1 MNKLN
6 QLKVC
11 IMSAGIM
18 MSLLFGLVI
27 FSSHAQ
33 AQERTINLSVD
44 NTRVIIGTGD
54 DVQLTLK
61 IDNVGKT
68 DVELLLSTSPSLEG
82 WDTFFRS
89 RFMRWQVTGIMV
101 QAGKSQEI
109 EYDVK
114 PSENIR
120 PGQYIFAI
128 KAASPDGKVSETL
141 NIYVSLQQKVQTVS
155 AAGIKLVASYPMLSG
170 PANSKFAFRADIS
183 NDTSDERTINLL
195 TKAPVGW
202 NVVMKPAFESVQISS
217 LRLKGK
223 ESKGIDIEVTPPFR
237 ATEGEY
243 AFSVEARSD
252 NLRDT
257 MDLKA
262 VVVGVYE
269 LLMKTPGDRLNSEA
283 IIGQDSFQT
292 IYLGNSG
299 TAELRNINFTSTKP
313 DGWLVTFEPD
323 KVDSLPPS
331 QIKEVNVKIRP
342 AAKAIAG
349 DYIITLR
356 SNADQA
362 NASMD
367 LRVTASAT
375 AAWGWIGLG
384 IVIIVLAG
392 LAGIFVRVGR
402 R

>member
-1 MNKLN
+1 MKKSN

-18 MSLLFGLVI
+18 MSLLFGLLLS
-27 FSSHAQ
+27 SSHAQ
-33 AQERTINLSVD
+33 AQERAVKLSVD
-44 NTRVIIGTGD
+44 NTRVQIGTGE
-54 DVQLTLK
+54 DVQLTMK
-61 IDNVGKT
+61 VSNVGKT
-68 DVELLLSTSPSLEG
+68 DEELILSSAPSVEG
-82 WDTFFRS
+82 WDSFFRS

-101 QAGKSQEI
+101 QAGKDQEV
-109 EYDVK
+109 EYAVK
-114 PSENIR
+114 PAENTR
-120 PGQYIFAI
+120 PGEYIFTI
-128 KAASPDGKVSETL
+128 KAASPDGRISETL
-141 NIYVSLQQKVQTVS
+141 NIHVTLLQKVQTVM
-155 AAGIKLVASYPMLSG
+155 AGIKLVASYPRLSG
-170 PANSKFAFRADIS
+170 PSNSKFEFRADIS
-183 NDTSDERTINLL
+183 NDTSEERTINLL
-195 TKAPVGW
+195 AKGPTGW
-202 NVVMKPAFESVQISS
+202 NIVMKPAFESVQISS

-223 ESKGIDIEVTPPFR
+223 ESKGIDIQVTPPFR

-243 AFSVEARSD
+243 DFSVEARAD
-252 NLRDT
+252 NLRNT

-262 VVVGVYE
+262 VVVGNYE
-269 LLMKTPGDRLNSEA
+269 LLMKTPGDRLNAEA
-283 IIGQDSFQT
+283 IIGQDSFVT
-292 IYLGNSG
+292 VYLGNSG

-342 AAKAIAG
+342 AGKTIAG
-349 DYIITLR
+349 DYIVTLR

-362 NASMD
+362 TANID
-367 LRVTASAT
+367 LRITASAT